1 MNQRPQ
7 NKIDT
12 LNLIEEK
19 VGNSL
24 EHTGTGKTLLNRTP
38 LIQELRSTIN
48 KWHHM
53 KLKSFCM
60 AKDIVIQ
67 KKWHLQNKK
76 IFLPTTYLIESYY
89 QKYKKAKKP
98 IVMIKTNNPN

>member
-38 LIQELRSTIN
+38 LVQELRSTIN
-48 KWHHM
+48 KWDHM

-76 IFLPTTYLIESYY
+76 IFLPTTYLIES
-89 QKYKKAKKP
+89 
-98 IVMIKTNNPN
+98 